1 MDFAMIASPLHKLTK
16 EKFKFQW
23 TSQCQEAFDCLKYC
37 LLSASILALPDW
49 SQSLLLDTDASDTGI
64 GAVLSQVHDHM
75 IAYASRS
82 LIKAERN

>member
-1 MDFAMIASPLHKLTK
+1 MDFASPLHKL
-16 EKFKFQW
+16 KFKFQW
-23 TSQCQEAFDCLKYC
+23 TGQCQEALDCLKYC
-37 LLSASILALPDW
+37 LVSASTLALPDW

-64 GAVLSQVHDHM
+64 GAVLSQVHDSV